1 MRNLITTEIVNGVL
15 RLVEYIK
22 YTNGQQVKRVLD
34 IKTGMPVDI
43 IDVQSSSK

>member
-22 YTNGQQVKRVLD
+22 YTNGKQVKRVLD

-43 IDVQSSSK
+43 IDVQSSAK